1 MAVKGTRTKAK
12 PKSKPK
18 KRVTK
23 KKKGLTHADLVDKG
37 LRWVRSQNGKQ
48 WQAPLSFGEVVH
60 LGEETPDVMG
70 FSANG
75 STLIECKVSKADFKR
90 DKKKMF
96 RSIPQRGMGK
106 YRLYMCPTGLIKEE
120 ELPQDWGLVYVSE
133 TGRAKLIVKPKAQ
146 YCNLRAEHAYMY
158 SIIRR
163 LYKGK
168 NNDIQTFF
176 RRYT

>member
-1 MAVKGTRTKAK
+1 MAVKGRIK
-12 PKSKPK
+12 PKTKVRK
-18 KRVTK
+18 KKIVK
-23 KKKGLTHADLVDKG
+23 KKKGLTHAFLVDKG
-37 LRWVRSQNGKQ
+37 MRWVRSQNGQ
-48 WQAPLSFGEVVH
+48 RWNAPLSFGEVVCA
-60 LGEETPDVMG
+60 GNETPDVMG
-70 FSANG
+70 FSSHG

-96 RSIPQRGMGK
+96 RSISQKGMGK
-106 YRLYMCPTGLIKEE
+106 YRLYMCPTGLITEE
-120 ELPQDWGLVYVSE
+120 ELPADWGLIYVSE
-133 TGRAKLIVKPKAQ
+133 KGIAKLIVKPKAQ
-146 YCNLRAEHAYMY
+146 YCNLMAEHAYMY